1 MEFDLIISKYC
12 KHNQIGMMLC
22 KKFNTQTSLILLEE
36 KDKEKL
42 EDLKE
47 VYGELLPKCNVIGI
61 IIKNDDITVISDLFM
76 KYKDNKILINLTGG
90 EEITSL
96 ILLRKAL
103 ELNINSTYVD
113 LLNSKRYVFGEDFR
127 IIEDELEDLKIED
140 ITRFSGA
147 DITND
152 ADDLSLK
159 KDIIILTKIIA
170 NNLILWEKHKQKLYD
185 KNIFFHDYMNSS
197 KIIIKKSA
205 LRIEEQ
211 ELLLKI
217 LKYIKNLGGI
227 SYTVENKKIYVKFKN
242 HYLKGFIFKSGT
254 WLEVFTNIIIK
265 DIKGIDEVKSGVEF
279 FWSNRAQGVKNEL
292 DVVAIKDSVLICIS
306 CKDSEKYDENAL
318 NELEV
323 HSNKIG
329 GDDVIKILVATKLPL
344 KKTVVDR
351 AKEMNINIVILNK
364 SAEEFKEKLIK
375 IIKNK

>member
-22 KKFNTQTSLILLEE
+22 KKFNAQTSLILLEE

-61 IIKNDDITVISDLFM
+61 IIKNDDITVISELFI

-96 ILLRKAL
+96 ILLKKAL

-113 LLNSKRYVFGEDFR
+113 LLNSKRYVFGDDFR
-127 IIEDELEDLKIED
+127 IIEDELDDLKIED

-152 ADDLSLK
+152 ANDLSLK
-159 KDIIILTKIIA
+159 KDIIILTKLIA
-170 NNLILWEKHKQKLYD
+170 NNLVLWEKYKQKLYD

-197 KIIIKKSA
+197 RIIIKKSS